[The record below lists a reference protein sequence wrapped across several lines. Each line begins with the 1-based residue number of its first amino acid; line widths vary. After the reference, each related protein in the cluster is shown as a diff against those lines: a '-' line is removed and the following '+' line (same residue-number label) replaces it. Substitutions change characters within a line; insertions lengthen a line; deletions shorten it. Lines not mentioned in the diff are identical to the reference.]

1 MKLSDPKILVKTQT
15 KIIRNLAAE
24 YRSVAEYEK
33 EIAKRK
39 QLALEELKSAI
50 SVKKEQLRLIN
61 NANKS

>member
-33 EIAKRK
+33 EIAKKK
-39 QLALEELKSAI
+39 QLALDELKSAI
-50 SVKKEQLRLIN
+50 NIKYEQLKLIN
-61 NANKS
+61 NAKT

>member
-1 MKLSDPKILVKTQT
+1 MKLSDPKRLLKVQNG
-15 KIIRNLAAE
+15 IIRGLAAE

-50 SVKKEQLRLIN
+50 NIKKEQLRLIN
-61 NANKS
+61 NAKS